1 MIATA
6 FLIVFAAICNA
17 VMDKIAHHY
26 HRSVFFNMNE
36 RFWNPTISWRNKYV
50 DRDVAKGHRKVWI
63 FKYPVALTDAWHL
76 FKSLMLASLMG
87 AVVCYGYA
95 NVMWAVLDF
104 LFFGIL
110 WVITFNLFY
119 NIIFEK

>member
-17 VMDKIAHHY
+17 VMDKITHHY
-26 HRSVFFNMNE
+26 HKSVFADLDPY
-36 RFWNPTISWRNKYV
+36 FWNPSFSWRNKYV
-50 DRDVAKGHRKVWI
+50 LGVPENGHRRLWI
-63 FKYPVALTDAWHL
+63 FKYPVAFTDAWHL
-76 FKSLMLASLMG
+76 FKSLMLAFLIG

-95 NVMWAVLDF
+95 NVMWAVIDF

-119 NIIFEK
+119 NVIFAK